1 MPERPRSILETVLY
15 ADDLDAAAAF
25 YRDVIGLSLSSD
37 MRPLSLAFRVGP
49 GSVLLIFDPSASEA
63 EGRVV
68 PSHGARGAGHVAFVI
83 SDESYDDWLSGLPS
97 AGVEVEQEHAWGRG
111 RSIYVRDPAGNSVEL
126 VTEDIW
132 P

>member
-1 MPERPRSILETVLY
+1 MPVPPRSILETILY
-15 ADDLDAAAAF
+15 ADDLDGAGVF
-25 YRDVIGLSLSSD
+25 YADVVGLTLVSD

-49 GSVLLIFDPSASEA
+49 GSVLLIFDASAA
-63 EGRVV
+63 AQPGRIV
-68 PSHGARGAGHVAFVI
+68 PSHGATGPGHVALRI
-83 SDESYDDWLSGLPS
+83 EDGAYAEWLAHLRE
-97 AGVEVEQEHAWGRG
+97 AGIEIEQEHVWERG